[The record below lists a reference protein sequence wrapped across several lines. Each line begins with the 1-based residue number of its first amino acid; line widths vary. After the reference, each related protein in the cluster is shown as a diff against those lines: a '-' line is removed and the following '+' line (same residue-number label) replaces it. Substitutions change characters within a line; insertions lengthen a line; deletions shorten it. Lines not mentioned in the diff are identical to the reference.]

1 MLKRFFAIL
10 LLALG
15 FVLPVSVSA
24 ANYVIQYG
32 DTLTSI
38 ARRFNTTVDTLVSVN
53 SIQNADRIYAGDVLD
68 VESEE
73 PVIGAG
79 YTPVTG
85 YQSRTTSYIAANATT
100 IPVASTRDKA
110 GNQIVLSDISASS
123 TVRVY
128 MSLATG
134 TAKEEIL
141 YCTGVTASSWT
152 GCVRGLSFQGGDA
165 TASSTLA
172 FAHNA
177 GTSIIITDV
186 GQFFSEF
193 VDVSSSQTIFGT
205 KTFNTFPQVTSTTAV
220 PSSANQLASKYY
232 VDNVGAGGF
241 TASNVS
247 STGGIAV
254 STAGVPACPGA
265 AACISLYASST
276 GGLLLESNGRVYLNT
291 SSTAGISLDPLGR
304 LYVDQSDNFNF
315 TGTVTTTGALRVQT
329 PTQAQDAVNLAYYQ
343 NQTVFFTATST
354 AAQAIT
360 AGQALFVTVTSTANP
375 TDTGSNT
382 STFSFVGFATA
393 SASAAAQVTY
403 TRPGGINCNQSGLTP
418 SANYYL
424 NGSSGAISTTP
435 ASSRSARVGIALTA
449 NCIQVLPPKYRLTG
463 TVSTGAASNGS
474 TFRVSTAFYPANIS
488 TVGGVDGDYS
498 MFASNDAGSA
508 WTFSMNT
515 GSSGRVRNTEGVFYG
530 LDETGGCLWR
540 GNVSRDLYG
549 VTVTNNNY
557 AGAGCGNMLNTAIY
571 YSISNE

>member
-1 MLKRFFAIL
+1 MFKRFFAIIL
-10 LLALG
+10 LSLG
-15 FVLPVSVSA
+15 IVLPVSASA

-53 SIQNADRIYAGDVLD
+53 SIQNADRIYAGDILD

-123 TVRVY
+123 TVRVF

-193 VDVSSSQTIFGT
+193 VDMSSSQTIFGT
-205 KTFNTFPQVTSTTAV
+205 KTFNTFPQATSTTAI
-220 PSSANQLASKYY
+220 PTAANQLATKYY

-247 STGGIAV
+247 TTRGLSVDGSVPERVGVNASSTAGLAFESSGRLYVATESTGGITFNGSGALKV
-254 STAGVPACPGA
+254 DTADDF
-265 AACISLYASST
+265 SY
-276 GGLLLESNGRVYLNT
+276 
-291 SSTAGISLDPLGR
+291 
-304 LYVDQSDNFNF
+304 
-315 TGTVTTTGALRVQT
+315 TGTVTATTLRV
-329 PTQAQDAVNLAYYQ
+329 PTVPTNGNDVVNLTYYK
-343 NQTVFFTATST
+343 NQLVYFTATST

-360 AGQALFVTVTSTANP
+360 AGQALFLTTTSTANP
-375 TDTGSNT
+375 TDTSSGT
-382 STFSFVGFATA
+382 STFFFIGFATA
-393 SASAAAQVTY
+393 NASAAAEVTY
-403 TRPGGINCNQSGLTP
+403 TRPGGINCNQTGLSP
-418 SANYYL
+418 GAHYYL
-424 NGSSGAISTTP
+424 NGASGAISITE
-435 ASSRSARVGIALTA
+435 AANSARVGLALSAT
-449 NCIQVLPPKYRLTG
+449 CIQVSTPKYKITG
-463 TVSTGAASNGS
+463 TVSTGAVASGS
-474 TFRVSTAFYPANIS
+474 TFRVNTFFYPSSINTI
-488 TVGGVDGDYS
+488 
-498 MFASNDAGSA
+498 ASGAGSA
-508 WTFSMNT
+508 FFSITNNAGVVGGDVA
-515 GSSGRVRNTEGVFYG
+515 GSIRYNAGDYFYFEDEGGSCY
-530 LDETGGCLWR
+530 WR
-540 GNVSRDLYG
+540 GGISKDRYG
-549 VTVTNNNY
+549 MTVTNTNY
-557 AGAGCGNMLNTAIY
+557 SGAGCGNMVDITVL
-571 YSISNE
+571 YSVSNE

>member
-1 MLKRFFAIL
+1 MFKRFFALL

-15 FVLPVSVSA
+15 FVLPVSASA

-38 ARRFNTTVDTLVSVN
+38 ARRFNTTVNTLASVN
-53 SIQNADRIYAGDVLD
+53 SIQNADRIYAGDILD

-100 IPVASTRDKA
+100 ISVASTRDKA

-123 TVRVY
+123 TVRVF

-134 TAKEEIL
+134 TSKEEIL

-193 VDVSSSQTIFGT
+193 VDMSSSQTIFGT
-205 KTFNTFPQVTSTTAV
+205 KTFNTFPQATSTTAI
-220 PSSANQLASKYY
+220 PTAANQLATKYY

-247 STGGIAV
+247 TTRGLSVDGSVPERVGVNASSTAGLAFESSGRMYVNTDSTGGITFNGSGALKV
-254 STAGVPACPGA
+254 DTADDF
-265 AACISLYASST
+265 SY
-276 GGLLLESNGRVYLNT
+276 
-291 SSTAGISLDPLGR
+291 
-304 LYVDQSDNFNF
+304 
-315 TGTVTTTGALRVQT
+315 TGTVTATTLRVAT
-329 PTQAQDAVNLAYYQ
+329 APTNGNDVVNLTHYQ
-343 NQTVFFTATST
+343 NQLVYFTATST
-354 AAQAIT
+354 AAQSIT
-360 AGQALFVTVTSTANP
+360 GGQALFITTTSTVNP
-375 TDTGSNT
+375 TDTGTGT
-382 STFSFVGFATA
+382 STFFFIGFATA
-393 SASAAAQVTY
+393 NASVAAQVTY
-403 TRPGGINCNQSGLTP
+403 TRPGGINCNQTGL
-418 SANYYL
+418 SAGAYYYL
-424 NGSSGAISTTP
+424 NGASGAISTTE
-435 ASSRSARVGIALTA
+435 AANSARVGLALTSS
-449 NCIQVLPPKYRLTG
+449 CIQVLQPRYKITG
-463 TVSTGAASNGS
+463 SVSTGTAANGS
-474 TFRVSTAFYPANIS
+474 TFRVNTFFYPSSIS
-488 TVGGVDGDYS
+488 TIASGSGSAFFSVANNAGVVGGDVSGA
-498 MFASNDAGSA
+498 MRFNAGSY
-508 WTFSMNT
+508 FYFEDEG
-515 GSSGRVRNTEGVFYG
+515 GSCY
-530 LDETGGCLWR
+530 WR
-540 GNVSRDLYG
+540 GTMSKDRYG
-549 VTVTNNNY
+549 ITVTNDNY
-557 AGAGCGNMLNTAIY
+557 TGAGCGNMTDATIL

>member
-1 MLKRFFAIL
+1 MIKRFFAL
-10 LLALG
+10 LLLSLG
-15 FVLPVSVSA
+15 FVLPLSASA

-38 ARRFNTTVDTLVSVN
+38 ARRFNTDVATLVSVN
-53 SIQNADRIYAGDVLD
+53 GIENPDRIYAGDFLD
-68 VESEE
+68 VESDGEL
-73 PVIGAG
+73 IGAG

-85 YQSRTTSYIAANATT
+85 YQSRTTSYIAANAAT
-100 IPVASTRDKA
+100 IPVASTRDK
-110 GNQIVLSDISASS
+110 GGSQIVLSNISASS
-123 TVRVY
+123 TVRVF

-134 TAKEEIL
+134 TSKEEII
-141 YCTGVTASSWT
+141 YCTGVTVSSWT
-152 GCVRGLSFQGGDA
+152 NCVRGLSFQGGDA

-193 VDVSSSQTIFGT
+193 VDMSSSQTIFGT

-220 PSSANQLASKYY
+220 PSSAKDLASKYY

-241 TASNVS
+241 TSSNVS
-247 STGGIAV
+247 STGGILV
-254 STAGVPACPGA
+254 STAGIPDCPSS
-265 AACISLYASST
+265 AACISLNASST
-276 GGLLLESNGRVYLNT
+276 GGLLLEPNGRVYLST

-304 LYVDQSDNFNF
+304 LYVDQTDNFNF

-343 NQTVFFTATST
+343 NQTTFFTATST

-360 AGQALFVTVTSTANP
+360 AGQALFITTTSTVNP

-382 STFSFVGFATA
+382 STFSFIGFATA
-393 SASAAAQVTY
+393 NASAAAEVTY

-424 NGSSGAISTTP
+424 NSSAGAISTAP
-435 ASSRSARVGIALTA
+435 ASSRSARIGIALTA
-449 NCIQVLPPKYRLTG
+449 TCIQVLPPKYRLTG
-463 TVSTGAASNGS
+463 TVSTGTAANGS
-474 TFRVSTAFYPANIS
+474 TFRVSTGFYPANIS
-488 TVGGVDGDYS
+488 TVGGTNGS
-498 MFASNDAGSA
+498 TAMFVSNDAGSA
-508 WTFSMNT
+508 WAFNMNT
-515 GSSGRVRNTEGVFYG
+515 ASSGLVRNTEGVFYG

-540 GNVSRDLYG
+540 GDVSRDLYG

-557 AGAGCGNMLNTAIY
+557 SGAGCGSMIDTAIY